1 MSAVACRYRPQ
12 TLRHA
17 ARRHR
22 PPCPACARLLTLN
35 TGSPQRPGNE
45 GRDEPPSAWQRLRA
59 ELREYRKGFAQLA
72 HNTRLSWRIFAAAPP
87 SPTPGRDELY
97 PAALRHTPT
106 ARLHLVQNLR
116 DVAALAP
123 LVGLLIIPGSTVIIP
138 VVVAVAPWLLPS
150 TFPQRQTW
158 RDADVAAVFRQL
170 DVDNTGRPSLRPA
183 TPLLAG

>member
-1 MSAVACRYRPQ
+1 MSAVARRFRPQ
-12 TLRHA
+12 TLRRA
-17 ARRHR
+17 ARRHS
-22 PPCPACARLLTLN
+22 PCPVCARVLTLN
-35 TGSPQRPGNE
+35 TGPPRRTGKE
-45 GRDEPPSAWQRLRA
+45 GRDGPPSAWQRLRA
-59 ELREYRKGFAQLA
+59 ELREYRKGWHQLA

-123 LVGLLIIPGSTVIIP
+123 LVGLLIIPGSTVVIP
-138 VVVAVAPWLLPS
+138 IVVAVAPWLLPS

-170 DVDNTGRPSLRPA
+170 DVDDTGRSSLHPA